1 MSFRKAVEWSARV
14 LAVGAVALV
23 GKSADAAVISVDEAL
38 TQEAPAFVPTGDIS
52 VGYVVVG
59 DVDSDGGGTPPRPE

>member
-1 MSFRKAVEWSARV
+1 MEFRTAVAWCARV

-23 GKSADAAVISVDEAL
+23 GKSADATITSVDETLAP
-38 TQEAPAFVPTGDIS
+38 EAQAFMPNGDLS
-52 VGYVVVG
+52 VGYVVAG